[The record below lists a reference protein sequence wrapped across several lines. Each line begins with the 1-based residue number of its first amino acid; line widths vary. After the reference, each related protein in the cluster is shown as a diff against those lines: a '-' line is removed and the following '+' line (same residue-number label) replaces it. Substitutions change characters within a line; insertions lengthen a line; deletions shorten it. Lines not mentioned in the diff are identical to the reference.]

1 MKKTLIYSIVLLAA
15 CLCLAAF
22 TYLPL
27 PAVVAQQAGFTQQL
41 FDQFIEMRVG
51 TGAPVY
57 WYCYGELYAYPTG
70 KLLAKVEGIDTDR
83 LGNPADRKKQPDTA
97 LQLSRKVFVYRD
109 PTTNAILREVNGQRV
124 KHIEYPYQMITYRL
138 KDGAVTT
145 AVEQGVAPRIQKI
158 EGSNPI
164 TARRFGE
171 LSIFSAPLFLNIETP
186 RGKYEAYENYD
197 FLRQPKKTGAPQYQL
212 SWNRYG
218 DQPAFYGPGRS
229 MIQLLAYRVDRY
241 QDLPATIREF
251 LEKEATLWM
260 QPPKDIEEIRQ
271 LQKGETPTGKN

>member
-1 MKKTLIYSIVLLAA
+1 MMKTMFSATYFLAA
-15 CLCLAAF
+15 WLGLAAL
-22 TYLPL
+22 TGSTLNP
-27 PAVVAQQAGFTQQL
+27 VNAQREGFTQQL

-70 KLLAKVEGIDTDR
+70 KLLAKVEGVDTDR
-83 LGNPADRKKQPDTA
+83 LLKSERKPDTA
-97 LQLSRKVFVYRD
+97 TQLSRKIFVYRD
-109 PTTNAILREVNGQRV
+109 PATNAILREVNGQRV

-229 MIQLLAYRVDRY
+229 MIQLLAYRLDRY

-251 LEKEATLWM
+251 LEKEAPLWM
-260 QPPKDIEEIRQ
+260 HPPKDIEEIRQ
-271 LQKGETPTGKN
+271 LQKGETPPSKD

>member
-1 MKKTLIYSIVLLAA
+1 MKKLFFATVLLAA
-15 CLCLAAF
+15 WFSLVAF
-22 TYLPL
+22 TGSTFNP
-27 PAVVAQQAGFTQQL
+27 VNAQREGFTQQL

-51 TGAPVY
+51 KGEPVY

-83 LGNPADRKKQPDTA
+83 LVKAANGKSQADTA
-97 LQLSRKVFVYRD
+97 VQLSRKIFVYRD
-109 PTTNAILREVNGQRV
+109 PATNAILREVNGQRV

-138 KDGAVTT
+138 NGNAVTT

-158 EGSNPI
+158 EGSTPI

-171 LSIFSAPLFLNIETP
+171 LNIFSAPLFLNIETP

-251 LEKEATLWM
+251 LDKEAPLWR

-271 LQKGETPTGKN
+271 LQKGETPQGKN